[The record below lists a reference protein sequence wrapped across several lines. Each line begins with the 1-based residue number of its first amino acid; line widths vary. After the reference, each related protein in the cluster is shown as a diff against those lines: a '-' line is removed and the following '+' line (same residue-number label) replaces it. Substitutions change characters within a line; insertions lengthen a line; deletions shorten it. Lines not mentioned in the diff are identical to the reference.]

1 MSSYIFIYYIYILCI
16 RFCHNLP
23 AAYFLEKP
31 HNNDKLKA
39 FDKVAHSRFMQKVEY
54 YGIIEKLLLW
64 IKLFLLNRSQQV
76 TVEGSFSSPLKVI
89 LGVPQD
95 SVLGPNLFLIYT
107 N

>member
-1 MSSYIFIYYIYILCI
+1 
-16 RFCHNLP
+16 
-23 AAYFLEKP
+23 
-31 HNNDKLKA
+31 
-39 FDKVAHSRFMQKVEY
+39 MQKVEY